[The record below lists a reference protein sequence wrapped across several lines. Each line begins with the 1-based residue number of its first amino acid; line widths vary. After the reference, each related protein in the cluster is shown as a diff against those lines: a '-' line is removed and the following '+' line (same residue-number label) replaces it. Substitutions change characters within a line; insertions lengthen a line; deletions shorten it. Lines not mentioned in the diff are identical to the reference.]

1 MILCVVLGITFG
13 LLSDYSERS
22 SIILSSAFGGAYLI
36 LKGIGMLAGNY
47 PDEFTLAE
55 RIKLH
60 QFDTLPAAYYVYLGL
75 MVGLG
80 IAGGVIQFKYSGEG
94 EDENALTNDRSY
106 DDAYISIDK
115 NDLSL
120 DMPRKSTA
128 RSSKL

>member
-60 QFDTLPAAYYVYLGL
+60 QFTTLPAAYYVYLGL

-80 IAGGVIQFKYSGEG
+80 IAGCVIQFKYSGEG